1 MDIKLTKA
9 IINIAWIFIILGS
22 ISFTACRNEG
32 ESPSG
37 STEKVAPVKVPR
49 FNGDSAMVFL
59 EKQLSFGFRIPGTP
73 EAEACK
79 DWMVEKL
86 ESYGANVIEQE
97 FKVSFMDVDEAT
109 ATNVIAEFNPRN
121 RRRILLCAH
130 WDSRKVADKE
140 NDPELMSQPI
150 MGADDGA
157 SGVAALIEFA
167 RVFSENP
174 KDIGIDIILFD
185 AEDQGIGPAST
196 WALGSQHWSLN
207 LHRKR
212 YNAEFGILL
221 DMVGAKNAR
230 FGREGY
236 SVTYAPKYVDKI
248 WKLAQAMGY
257 GDLFQNFNA
266 PQITD
271 DHYWINVQAKIPT
284 VDIINLPE
292 NRGGFGKYHHTHA
305 DDIDNIDPR
314 TLRVVG
320 QVVTAVVY
328 KSYDQSI

>member
-1 MDIKLTKA
+1 MDIKLIKS
-9 IINIAWIFIILGS
+9 IRYNSWIFIILGF

-32 ESPSG
+32 G
-37 STEKVAPVKVPR
+37 SSAGRTEKVAPVKVPR
-49 FNGDSAMVFL
+49 FSGDSAMAFL
-59 EKQLSFGFRIPGTP
+59 EKQLSFGYRIPGTP

-79 DWMVEKL
+79 DWMVDKL
-86 ESYGANVIEQE
+86 ESYGANVIEQD
-97 FKVSFMDVDEAT
+97 FKVSFMDENDIP

-121 RRRILLCAH
+121 NRRILLCAH

-174 KDIGIDIILFD
+174 INIGIDIVLFD

-207 LHRKR
+207 PHRKG
-212 YNAEFGILL
+212 YDAEFGILL

-230 FGREGY
+230 FGKEGY
-236 SVTYAPKYVDKI
+236 SVQYAAKYVDKI

-266 PQITD
+266 PPITD
-271 DHYWINVQAKIPT
+271 DHYWVNVQAQIPT
-284 VDIINLPE
+284 VDIINLPG
-292 NRGGFGKYHHTHA
+292 NRGEFGKYHHTHA
-305 DDIDNIDPR
+305 DDIDIIDPR